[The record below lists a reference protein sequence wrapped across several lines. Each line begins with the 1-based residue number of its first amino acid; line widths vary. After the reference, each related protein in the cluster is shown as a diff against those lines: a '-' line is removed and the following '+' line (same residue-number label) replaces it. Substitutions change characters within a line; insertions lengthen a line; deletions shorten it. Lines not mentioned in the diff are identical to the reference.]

1 MSIRLSRV
9 LVVVGVLAVA
19 GCGGGHAP
27 SNEFGKEDAEAVR
40 KLVADFT
47 AAYNAKD
54 IEKIASLYSG
64 NAVLMPPNRSTLRG
78 VDLLKS
84 YYESRLNEEGATGLE
99 FDDLTLDGQGTLAYV
114 FSTYQLMLRPDGG
127 TEERYRGKCLWIAR
141 KLANQWLFE
150 LQMMSSD
157 LPPAAPPASAEG
169 EKEKK

>member
-1 MSIRLSRV
+1 MFMRLSRA
-9 LVVVGVLAVA
+9 LVVVGVVAVA

-27 SNEFGKEDAEAVR
+27 SNEFGKEDADAVR
-40 KLVADFT
+40 RLVADFT

-54 IEKIASLYSG
+54 VAKLASLYSG

-84 YYESRLNEEGATGLE
+84 YFEARLNEEGATGLE

-114 FSTYQLMLRPDGG
+114 FSTYQLSLRPEGG
-127 TEERYRGKCLWIAR
+127 AEERYRGKSLWIAR

-150 LQMMSSD
+150 VQMMSSD
-157 LPPAAPPASAEG
+157 LPPALPPAPAEP
-169 EKEKK
+169 EKK